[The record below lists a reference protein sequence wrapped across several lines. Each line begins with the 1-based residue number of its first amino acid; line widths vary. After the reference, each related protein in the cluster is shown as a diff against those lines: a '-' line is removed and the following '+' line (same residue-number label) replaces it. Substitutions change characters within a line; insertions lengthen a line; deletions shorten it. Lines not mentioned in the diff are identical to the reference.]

1 MRLAITT
8 SVYGSS
14 TRDARPALVR
24 RLMTTL
30 PADQVE
36 ALQCLVD
43 EVERVLMLGHSP
55 QMLLATFAHPSR
67 HRGQSRD
74 EGRAPKSCLYVHF
87 DEVRSRRAH
96 DARNPNFNR
105 ARRTS
110 DCRSRVV
117 ALPLMGRWSCCDAQ
131 SLTGSIL

>member
-1 MRLAITT
+1 M
-8 SVYGSS
+8 
-14 TRDARPALVR
+14 
-24 RLMTTL
+24 L
-30 PADQVE
+30 PAFFCVRAILRRGEVAQQKWFTYVKVPN
-36 ALQCLVD
+36 AAAQHGFVCGTLD
-43 EVERVLMLGHSP
+43 EIRE
-55 QMLLATFAHPSR
+55 
-67 HRGQSRD
+67 
-74 EGRAPKSCLYVHF
+74 RAPKSCLYVHF

-105 ARRTS
+105 ARRTG